1 MAEERADRVKMKAS
15 LPEHQ
20 VARLLEAAREAQRR
34 AYAPY
39 SRFAVGA
46 AVIDE
51 QDRVHAGCNVE
62 NAAFPLG
69 TCAETMAIGAM
80 VAGGGRRVRALLVL
94 GDGERLVTP
103 CGGCRQRLREFADAD
118 TPVAV
123 ANRDGVRAWFTL
135 EALLPSSFGPENLA

>member
-1 MAEERADRVKMKAS
+1 MKAN

-62 NAAFPLG
+62 NTAFPLG
-69 TCAETMAIGAM
+69 TCAEAAAIGAM
-80 VAGGGRRVRALLVL
+80 VANGGRRLRGLLVL

-103 CGGCRQRLREFADAD
+103 CGACRQRLLEFADAD
-118 TPVAV
+118 TPIAV
-123 ANRDGVRAWFTL
+123 ADRDGVRAWFTL
-135 EALLPSSFGPENLA
+135 VALLPAPFGLEKAP